1 MGVDSG
7 ALIKTLN
14 PTCLNALQG
23 AAGLCL
29 SRTNP
34 TVEIE
39 HWLFKLAETPNTDL
53 TKVFRHF
60 EVDTSRL
67 LADLTKVLDQ
77 LRTGNQRTPTLSHR
91 VDQLLRAA
99 WVMASVQYQAAKVRS
114 SILLL
119 ALLEDEELGR
129 LARDAS
135 RELAKIKIELL
146 QPNLMKLVAGS
157 SEDVGPAPRSDA
169 GAGPG
174 AQASGVSQTPSLDQF
189 TVNLTARAKNGEIDP
204 VIGREPEVRQ
214 MVDILIRRR
223 QNNPDPDRGGGRRQ
237 NGRGGRSGGRESPRE
252 MFRKRSKML

>member
-119 ALLEDEELGR
+119 ALLDDEELGR

-157 SEDVGPAPRSDA
+157 SEDVGPAPGRTQAPEPGHRHREFPRHPLWTSSRS
-169 GAGPG
+169 
-174 AQASGVSQTPSLDQF
+174 T
-189 TVNLTARAKNGEIDP
+189 
-204 VIGREPEVRQ
+204 
-214 MVDILIRRR
+214 
-223 QNNPDPDRGGGRRQ
+223 
-237 NGRGGRSGGRESPRE
+237 
-252 MFRKRSKML
+252 